1 MHVIYDKMGILSY
14 TFLIFSH
21 ANNRVDLHDIYN
33 VCVYIYTYVY
43 TFCRVMRRYILQYPL
58 PNLFKIKI
66 RFFLKLCTY
75 IFCYFKEHIKHKI
88 YWLCM

>member
-33 VCVYIYTYVY
+33 VCVYIYIYLCIY
-43 TFCRVMRRYILQYPL
+43 
-58 PNLFKIKI
+58 
-66 RFFLKLCTY
+66 FLSSY
-75 IFCYFKEHIKHKI
+75 A
-88 YWLCM
+88 